1 MPSTTESKSSPLWAI
16 CALWSAQASTDSTFS
31 NARSFGCASSRN
43 ARTSTSRTRWASP
56 SRQHGPARAALSA
69 HCVPTRTLLT
79 FRRPPMVDRSPS
91 GDLPILGELRRDLLA
106 AFRAAEAPHRGRFTR
121 RTRRQLLRRSVAFA
135 FVASGV
141 AALGLASGIFDEH
154 LGPSN
159 ARAAQVLYAA
169 AVVAD
174 RHPVPFPQDDEFYY
188 VRSITTR
195 LEPVS
200 GVSRP
205 LLRRAVRESPKVYV
219 TIAGA
224 TWTSATRT
232 GLTEQRL
239 VAVRFSTPAARTR
252 WRRLHRP
259 SLLGLASGPTAI
271 AATNGHYLLGN
282 LELSRERLLHFPT
295 NTHALYRR
303 LYLAGG
309 SPAEVFTEIGD
320 ALRERPVPARL
331 RAALYRTLALVPGV

>member
-1 MPSTTESKSSPLWAI
+1 
-16 CALWSAQASTDSTFS
+16 
-31 NARSFGCASSRN
+31 
-43 ARTSTSRTRWASP
+43 
-56 SRQHGPARAALSA
+56 
-69 HCVPTRTLLT
+69 
-79 FRRPPMVDRSPS
+79 MVDRSPS

-331 RAALYRTLALVPGV
+331 RAALYRTLALVPGVRYMGQVTDRAGRQGRAVGLIRDGLRDELIFDVRSSEILGERTVVVDSEKAGLGVPVGTIVANTAYLRRAVTRTPD